1 MEASMTCPHCGAPDP
16 GTVTFE
22 GLVAHREPFRVNYR
36 GRRLDLTLRQ
46 AEMLYKLIRF
56 GRASFESL
64 QGDQAFK
71 SMQSAVHGL
80 RRQLPEGFFI
90 RSIHGWGYELAQD
103 ERASTA
109 TVKDYGPIMALE
121 KWPG

>member
-1 MEASMTCPHCGAPDP
+1 MEVSMTCPHCGAPDP
-16 GTVTFE
+16 ATVTFD

-56 GRASFESL
+56 GRASFDSL
-64 QGDQAFK
+64 QGAQAFK

-103 ERASTA
+103 ERASVTP
-109 TVKDYGPIMALE
+109 VKDYTPVMA
-121 KWPG
+121 